1 MRTFITQFLF
11 IAILATS
18 CTSKVD
24 TAVLVP
30 TTTKV
35 KMVTNYGEIVLELY
49 NETPLH
55 RDNFIKIVE
64 EGVLDSLLFH
74 RVIENFMIQGG
85 DTGSRNAL
93 LEDTLGDNDLPYLIP
108 AELNKTLFH
117 KKGALGAA
125 RDDLPDRESSSTQFY
140 IVKGKVFN
148 DSLLNLAEGRIN
160 GWLAEYHIKYDSRY
174 SIQLDS
180 LNTALIAEDTTTFK
194 RINSRFKT
202 LAKEYKSFEPYKI
215 PEAHREAYKTV
226 GGTPHLD
233 QNYTVFG
240 QVLSGQEIV
249 DQIAS
254 VETNDKDRPIK
265 DVRILKIEVIEE

>member
-1 MRTFITQFLF
+1 MRTFIIQFLF
-11 IAILATS
+11 LAILATA
-18 CTSKVD
+18 CTSKVE
-24 TAVLVP
+24 TTEQVAS
-30 TTTKV
+30 TTKV
-35 KMVTNYGEIVLELY
+35 RMLTNYGEIVLELY

-108 AELNKTLFH
+108 AELNEKLFH

-125 RDDLPDRESSSTQFY
+125 RNDVPERESSSTQFY
-140 IVKGKVFN
+140 IVKGKIFN
-148 DSLLNLAEGRIN
+148 DSLLNIAEGRIN
-160 GWLAEYHIKYDSRY
+160 GWLAEYYIKQDALY
-174 SIQLDS
+174 SSQLDS
-180 LNTALIAEDTTTFK
+180 LNMALVAEDTATSK
-194 RINSRFKT
+194 RINGWFKT
-202 LAKEYKSFEPYKI
+202 LAKEYKSFEPYVI
-215 PEAHREAYKTV
+215 PEVHREIYKTV

-240 QVLSGQEIV
+240 QVISGQEIV

-254 VETNDKDRPIK
+254 VETNDKDRPLS
-265 DVRILKIEVIEE
+265 DVRILKIEIIEE